1 MNAQI
6 TPMMETM
13 SAALPHILVVDD
25 DARLRELLRRFLT
38 DHALLVTTAAGAAEA
53 RALLPLLSYDLM
65 ILDVMMPGENGLE
78 LARSLRQTAPTQQL
92 PILLLTARGETS
104 DRIDGL
110 ETGADDYL
118 VKPFEPRELLLRINA
133 ILRRTAKPAPTRE
146 TVAEIRLGRWRFDS
160 ARDSLISGEENVRL
174 TEMEAG
180 LLRVMAAEPGVAIS
194 RELLAERSKTAVND
208 RTIDVQITRLRR
220 KIELDAKSPRYII
233 TVRGEGYML
242 VPDGVT
248 TPVLTSL
255 IAGGEGR

>member
-1 MNAQI
+1 MNAALAPEQM
-6 TPMMETM
+6 TATM
-13 SAALPHILVVDD
+13 PHILVVDD

-38 DHALLVTTAAGAAEA
+38 DHALLVTTASGAAEA
-53 RALLPLLSYDLM
+53 RGLLPLLRYDLM
-65 ILDVMMPGENGLE
+65 ILDVMMPGETGLE
-78 LARSLRQTAPTQQL
+78 LARSLRQQQPTEQL

-110 ETGADDYL
+110 EAGADDYL
-118 VKPFEPRELLLRINA
+118 AKPFEPRELLLRINA
-133 ILRRTAKPAPTRE
+133 ILRRTAKPVPQRE
-146 TVAEIRLGRWRFDS
+146 TVAEIRLGKWRFDS
-160 ARDSLISGEENVRL
+160 ARDALIAGDELVRL
-174 TEMEAG
+174 TEMEAS

-220 KIELDAKSPRYII
+220 KIEPDAKTPRYII

-248 TPVLTSL
+248 
-255 IAGGEGR
+255 G